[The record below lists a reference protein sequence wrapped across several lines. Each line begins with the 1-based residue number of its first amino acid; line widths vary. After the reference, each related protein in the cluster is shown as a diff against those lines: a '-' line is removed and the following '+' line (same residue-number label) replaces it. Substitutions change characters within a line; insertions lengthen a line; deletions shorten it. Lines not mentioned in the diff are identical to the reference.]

1 MLESLNKRLQKL
13 MPILTPLSLVIGVLL
28 EDLGSQLLFLVP
40 LLFAFMTFASS
51 LSLSFK
57 GLKSFTKYPTLILV
71 TIAFLH
77 IIMPIW
83 AYIVSTALFDDH
95 LLTIGFVLSVAVPT
109 GVTSFIWISIS
120 RGHLALG
127 LSIILIDTLLAPII
141 MPTLVHLVVGQA
153 IEIDT
158 ASLMLDLLWMIV
170 VPSIVG
176 VLLNEWTKGK
186 VVDTVGKTL
195 APFSKISLFLIVLI
209 NSSTIAP
216 YVKNISWET
225 LSVIGVVF
233 LLAVSGY
240 AMCLIIG
247 HFLWKKEVA
256 IITTFVFTG
265 GMRNIAV
272 GVVVASTYFP
282 AKVAI
287 PVVFGML
294 FQQVLASQFNRIL
307 EKYKAK
313 YAPAPV

>member
-1 MLESLNKRLQKL
+1 MLDRLNVRLQKL
-13 MPILTPLSLVIGVLL
+13 MPILTPLSLVIGVLIG
-28 EDLGSQLLFLVP
+28 DVGSQLVFLVP
-40 LLFAFMTFASS
+40 VLFAFMTFAGS
-51 LSLSFK
+51 LSLNFTGLQSFQ
-57 GLKSFTKYPTLILV
+57 KYPAVILL

-77 IIMPIW
+77 IVMPVW
-83 AYIVSTALFDDH
+83 AYFVSTALFDDH

-127 LSIILIDTLLAPII
+127 LSIILIDTLLAPIV
-141 MPTLVHLVVGQA
+141 MPALVHLVVGQA

-170 VPSIVG
+170 LPSIVG
-176 VLLNEWTKGK
+176 VLFNEWTKGEIEK
-186 VVDTVGKTL
+186 TLGKTL
-195 APFSKISLFLIVLI
+195 APFSKISLFLIVMI
-209 NSSTIAP
+209 NSSVIAP

-225 LSVIGVVF
+225 LGVILVVF

-240 AMCLIIG
+240 AMCLLIG
-247 HFLWKKEVA
+247 HILWKKDA
-256 IITTFVFTG
+256 SIITTFIFTG

-282 AKVAI
+282 SKVVM

-294 FQQVLASQFNRIL
+294 FQQILASQFSRIL

-313 YAPAPV
+313 YAPDAT